1 MAPVTSGIPQGS
13 VLGPILF
20 VIYIDDMPEIVDEK
34 SEIFLF
40 ADDTKVFRRIESDAD
55 ILQLQN
61 DIDNLVKWSE
71 TWLLRCHPDK
81 CVSMTI
87 SNRRSDP
94 PVNKYFMG
102 GIAKKALEF
111 TSIIKSPVTHSS
123 TTWYLKPTE
132 Y

>member
-1 MAPVTSGIPQGS
+1 MTSLMTSPGHKIGQILKLIYLRQYLNYSVNQNETKSEMAPVT
-13 VLGPILF
+13 V
-20 VIYIDDMPEIVDEK
+20 VDEK

-71 TWLLRCHPDK
+71 TWLLRFHPDK

-94 PVNKYFMG
+94 PCQ
-102 GIAKKALEF
+102 
-111 TSIIKSPVTHSS
+111 
-123 TTWYLKPTE
+123 
-132 Y
+132 